1 MFRMDFGL
9 LVERPAVSPVRREGQ
24 VRIDNKPK
32 TTNGFH
38 VRQRR
43 DAGRDATRPVGVL
56 RQTQSPTCLS
66 VPPLGQITSTSPSI
80 LHPPPPTPPPLASL
94 PHQLNRSANCL
105 RERER
110 ERERSKMAGDI

>member
-66 VPPLGQITSTSPSI
+66 VPPLGQITSTSTSI

-94 PHQLNRSANCL
+94 PLINSTDQL
-105 RERER
+105 
-110 ERERSKMAGDI
+110 IV